1 MDIII
6 LCSSNNRTSH
16 SILVKTEK
24 PLLFDDD
31 DDDDN
36 IQNKTLLSFIS
47 VPFAKMKMT
56 SSNSFLIVKPSFAG
70 FSFT

>member
-6 LCSSNNRTSH
+6 PCSSNNRTSH

-24 PLLFDDD
+24 PLLFD